1 MRKTILTVTTALALG
16 TATIATGAVAAPHGM
31 HAGGARVAGHG
42 GGGWRG
48 GGGGWHGRG
57 WAPGVALGLGLGGLY
72 AYGGYPYGYCNPYYY
87 PYNCNYYYG
96 W

>member
-1 MRKTILTVTTALALG
+1 MRKTIFALATALALG
-16 TATIATGAVAAPHGM
+16 TATIATGAVAAPHS
-31 HAGGARVAGHG
+31 GAHVAAGHWGG

-48 GGGGWHGRG
+48 GWRGRG
-57 WAPGVALGLGLGGLY
+57 WGPGVALGLGLGGLY
-72 AYGGYPYGYCNPYYY
+72 AYGGYPNGYCDPYYY